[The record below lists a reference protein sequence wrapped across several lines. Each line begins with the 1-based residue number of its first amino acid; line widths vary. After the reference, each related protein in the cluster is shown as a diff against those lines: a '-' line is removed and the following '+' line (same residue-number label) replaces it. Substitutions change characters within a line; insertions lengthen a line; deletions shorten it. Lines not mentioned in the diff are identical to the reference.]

1 MKDGYEEPQRYEYLR
16 MVEAVGGFQA
26 YEKAHA
32 KALAATL
39 AKKFPAHIPEE
50 IFPRVVAFWAHAGFY
65 VSAAAVAE
73 IEANAALADVIRRLR
88 RAKSKLPISR
98 AAALEDVIARL
109 RRV

>member
-1 MKDGYEEPQRYEYLR
+1 MERIGRPADARRYEYLR
-16 MVEAVGGFQA
+16 TIEAAGGFKA

-32 KALAATL
+32 RALAATL

-73 IEANAALADVIRRLR
+73 IEANTALAGNIRRQR
-88 RAKSKLPISR
+88 QFKSSR

-109 RRV
+109 ERV